1 MRLNQL
7 SGRERGEENLA
18 KVRRYLDGL
27 KATGQSV
34 PLQDGGP
41 NITAIALSSGVLRN
55 VFYTNAGVKRLLAEF
70 IGAPG
75 EGKQEPTGLTR
86 AQRQLDIKE
95 RRILQLE
102 QQLASVRVEA
112 EELRKRLAA
121 AEQKLTRYRVIEEE
135 ILLSGPAGGP
145 VRISAVA
152 TITTVYPGPRGGAIF
167 SGRDTAGKRLRFVA
181 GYNRICRAPVVG
193 ETWSLAGEIRQH
205 PRYGDQVYV
214 EQASLIQPRGQLIID
229 FLSKHPAFDGLGIG
243 KAKATRL
250 WKNFGLDLYEI
261 LSQGRPRK
269 THLCASGGNCAET
282 GGGLAGGRERGR
294 HHFVSRYARLRGSPS
309 R

>member
-41 NITAIALSSGVLRN
+41 NITAIAEASGVLRN

-75 EGKQEPTGLTR
+75 EGKQEPTGLIR

-112 EELRKRLAA
+112 EELRKRLAV
-121 AEQKLTRYRVIEEE
+121 AEQKLIRYRVIEEE
-135 ILLSGPAGGP
+135 IVQAGRRVIP
-145 VRISAVA
+145 
-152 TITTVYPGPRGGAIF
+152 
-167 SGRDTAGKRLRFVA
+167 
-181 GYNRICRAPVVG
+181 
-193 ETWSLAGEIRQH
+193 
-205 PRYGDQVYV
+205 
-214 EQASLIQPRGQLIID
+214 
-229 FLSKHPAFDGLGIG
+229 
-243 KAKATRL
+243 
-250 WKNFGLDLYEI
+250 
-261 LSQGRPRK
+261 
-269 THLCASGGNCAET
+269 
-282 GGGLAGGRERGR
+282 
-294 HHFVSRYARLRGSPS
+294 
-309 R
+309 